1 MKKSFTIN
9 IIKIYVLI
17 LYLTLINIELK
28 AQLNC
33 YDNPSFEGTSQA
45 HVAPSPWNTCWGS
58 PDTQP
63 GQWGITLPASN
74 GNTYVS
80 FLLSNN
86 YTYVEGVTQP
96 LDSCMIAGETYTFNV
111 DLAFS
116 TTYNT
121 ASPGDCYGSF
131 AVWGG
136 NSACHRGELLY
147 CSGEIWNTNWQTYTI
162 TFTPTQNWCYIGF
175 SPCYIHDCNGYVN
188 IMMDNISCI
197 APQPPEL
204 SIDVTNVSCYGLCD
218 GSLTANINS
227 GTPPYTYNWS
237 NGCNTQV
244 CNNLCP
250 GTYYLTVID
259 SMGEQDTASA
269 IVSEPPILAINLSTN
284 NVSCFGYSNGNASVS
299 VSGGTTPYSYQWS
312 NGQTTSSISNLTI
325 GNYFI
330 TVTDNNG
337 CIDSNSVTINQP
349 PLLVITAN
357 ANPSLI
363 CQGSNSILSTNGAN
377 TYSWSNGMTGSNITV
392 TPSNSTTYTV
402 TGTNTDGCTATTT
415 ITVSVNPI
423 PDISPTSDQTLC
435 HNTQTTAINFTSSV
449 INTAFNWT
457 NNNTSIGLAASGSG
471 NIPSFTVTNTGSS
484 PQTATVIATPSF
496 TNNGLTCT
504 GNSDTFLITV
514 NPVPDI
520 APLSDQSLCANQ
532 LTTPVSFIS
541 TVNNTL
547 FSWINDNPSI
557 GLPSS
562 GSGNIPSFTVLNEG
576 LDLQIATI
584 IVTPSFTNNGVTC
597 TGASET
603 FLINVFPLAIARF
616 SILPRIVKEED
627 GRVQVID
634 ESIGANIWYYDF
646 GVNDDQNDIFTERE
660 PMYIYTNAGNYIIM
674 QIVNNQYN
682 CPDTAYN
689 DVTVK
694 PSIIFWLPN
703 AFTPNEDDQNET
715 FFPLGFNV
723 PIEDYEFRI
732 FDRWGKQLFY
742 TTDINVGWDGKF
754 NGEYVK
760 QDVYVYSI
768 KVKLEDGPHVF
779 RGPVYIL
786 H

>member
-363 CQGSNSILSTNGAN
+363 CQGSNSILST
-377 TYSWSNGMTGSNITV
+377 
-392 TPSNSTTYTV
+392 
-402 TGTNTDGCTATTT
+402 
-415 ITVSVNPI
+415 
-423 PDISPTSDQTLC
+423 
-435 HNTQTTAINFTSSV
+435 
-449 INTAFNWT
+449 
-457 NNNTSIGLAASGSG
+457 
-471 NIPSFTVTNTGSS
+471 
-484 PQTATVIATPSF
+484 
-496 TNNGLTCT
+496 
-504 GNSDTFLITV
+504 
-514 NPVPDI
+514 
-520 APLSDQSLCANQ
+520 
-532 LTTPVSFIS
+532 
-541 TVNNTL
+541 
-547 FSWINDNPSI
+547 
-557 GLPSS
+557 
-562 GSGNIPSFTVLNEG
+562 
-576 LDLQIATI
+576 
-584 IVTPSFTNNGVTC
+584 
-597 TGASET
+597 
-603 FLINVFPLAIARF
+603 
-616 SILPRIVKEED
+616 
-627 GRVQVID
+627 
-634 ESIGANIWYYDF
+634 
-646 GVNDDQNDIFTERE
+646 
-660 PMYIYTNAGNYIIM
+660 
-674 QIVNNQYN
+674 
-682 CPDTAYN
+682 
-689 DVTVK
+689 
-694 PSIIFWLPN
+694 
-703 AFTPNEDDQNET
+703 
-715 FFPLGFNV
+715 
-723 PIEDYEFRI
+723 
-732 FDRWGKQLFY
+732 
-742 TTDINVGWDGKF
+742 
-754 NGEYVK
+754 
-760 QDVYVYSI
+760 
-768 KVKLEDGPHVF
+768 
-779 RGPVYIL
+779 
-786 H
+786 